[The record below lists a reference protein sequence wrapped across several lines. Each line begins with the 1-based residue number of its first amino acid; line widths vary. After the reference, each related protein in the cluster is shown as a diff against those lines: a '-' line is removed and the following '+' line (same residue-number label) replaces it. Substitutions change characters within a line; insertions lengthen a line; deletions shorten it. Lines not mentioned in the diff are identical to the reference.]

1 MKVLHITAHMG
12 GGAGKAIAG
21 LAINCNKIVGEEHR
35 ILLLEA
41 PQKLNHVEECKQNGI
56 EVIVCEEFYKIRAYI
71 EEADIVV
78 VSWWQHPLMARF
90 LAEFP
95 SVLCRIV
102 LWSHVNGCVY
112 PYLPY
117 SLLEQMDTVF
127 FTTPYSL
134 ENPCWTKRQM
144 EEVEK
149 NYQIVSGMGDFFPTS
164 IIPKKSYKQKD
175 FFIIGY
181 IGTLNYAKLHSDYF
195 LYCQKVIEQIPN
207 VRFLMVGD
215 YEAALL
221 ENIRVLGLE
230 EYFQFVGFAENVY
243 QYMEQMD
250 MMGYLLSEDNYATT
264 ENVLLEAM
272 AFGLPIVAYKNKP
285 EQYIIKDGV
294 NGFLIGNVEE
304 YIERIKELKQS
315 QKLCQK
321 IGCQARQSVI
331 EQYSAERNRD
341 IFLQS
346 LNKVQ
351 NKEKKVRNF
360 SEVYGETPYNWFLAC
375 TGKDREKFSSYVQ
388 NNAENSEKLEAFLQI
403 CNPTYKESSKSS
415 ILHFASYFPED
426 PQLGYL
432 SCKVTEIKNQ
442 TPGGKR
448 TPLYS
453 VLPLDMPYLIQIFPV
468 YGCNFRCEYCI
479 HSLDPTERGF
489 LSDKKSMDLELFQKV
504 IEDIKA
510 SGQKIKML
518 RFAAIGEPLLHKEIA
533 SMVRY
538 AREAEVAESIDIV
551 TNASL
556 LTEELSKELI
566 ESGLTRLRI
575 SLEGLSGNDYKKHAG
590 VEIDFSKLVE
600 NIRYFYQ
607 HCKETKIY
615 IKIIDYMVSNPAD
628 QERFYRI
635 FAPICHSI
643 AVEHLTPTIEEI
655 NYPQFSGGNKND
667 RPQNGEVLLES
678 QICPQPFYMM
688 QINPDG
694 KVVPCCSMK
703 YPVILGDV
711 GKEHVQEVWLGEA
724 YQKFR
729 KNMLHGVSYASN
741 VCRDCKLYRYDMH
754 KEDRL
759 DEKAKELL
767 KKYEEK

>member
-41 PQKLNHVEECKQNGI
+41 PQKLNHVEECKRNGT
-56 EVIVCEEFYKIRAYI
+56 EVIVCEEFDKIKDEI
-71 EEADIVV
+71 EESDIVV
-78 VSWWQHPLMARF
+78 VNWWQHPLMARF

-95 SVLCRIV
+95 SVFCRIV

-117 SLLEQMDTVF
+117 SLLEQMDMVF

-149 NYQIVSGMGDFFPTS
+149 NYQIVSGMGDFFPAS
-164 IIPKKSYKQKD
+164 IVPKKSYQQKEL
-175 FFIIGY
+175 FTIGY

-207 VRFLMVGD
+207 VQFLMVGE
-215 YEAALL
+215 YETALL
-221 ENIRVLGLE
+221 EKIQILGLE
-230 EYFQFVGFAENVY
+230 KYFQFVGFAENVY
-243 QYMEQMD
+243 LYMEQMD
-250 MMGYLLSEDNYATT
+250 MMGYLLSEENYATT

-294 NGFLIGNVEE
+294 NGFLIGSAEE
-304 YIERIKELKQS
+304 YIDRIKELKQS
-315 QKLCQK
+315 QILRQTM
-321 IGCQARQSVI
+321 GCQARQSVI
-331 EQYSAERNRD
+331 EQYSAEGNRD

-351 NKEKKVRNF
+351 KREKRVRNF
-360 SEVYGETPYNWFLAC
+360 SEVYGKTPYDWFLAC
-375 TGKDREKFSSYVQ
+375 TGKDREKFLSYVQ
-388 NNAENSEKLEAFLQI
+388 NSAENSEKLEAFLQI
-403 CNPTYKESSKSS
+403 CNPTYKEISKSS
-415 ILHFASYFPED
+415 ILHFASYFLED
-426 PQLGYL
+426 PRL
-432 SCKVTEIKNQ
+432 SYVRDKVTEIKNQ

-453 VLPLDMPYLIQIFPV
+453 VLPLIMPYLIQIFPV

-479 HSLDPTERGF
+479 HSLDAKERGYI
-489 LSDKKSMDLELFQKV
+489 SDKRSMDMELFQKIV
-504 IEDIKA
+504 EDIKV
-510 SGQKIKML
+510 SGQRIKML

-533 SMVRY
+533 RMVGY
-538 AREAEVAESIDIV
+538 AKKAEIAESIDIV

-556 LTEELSKELI
+556 LTKELSDQLVA
-566 ESGLTRLRI
+566 SGLTRLRI
-575 SLEGLSGNDYKKHAG
+575 SLEGLSGKDYKKHAG
-590 VEIDFSKLVE
+590 VDINFSQFVE
-600 NIRYFYQ
+600 NIRYFYE

-615 IKIIDYMVSNPAD
+615 IKIIDYMIPTPDD

-655 NYPQFSGGNKND
+655 DYQQFSGENKNNK
-667 RPQNGEVLLES
+667 PQNGEILLES
-678 QICPQPFYMM
+678 QICSQPFYMM

-703 YPVILGDV
+703 YPILLGDV
-711 GKEHVQEVWLGEA
+711 GKEGVQEVWLGEA

-729 KNMLHGVSYASN
+729 RAMLHGVFYASH

-754 KEDRL
+754 QEDRL

-767 KKYEEK
+767 EKYSEK

>member
-1 MKVLHITAHMG
+1 MKVLHITVHMG

-21 LAINCNKIVGEEHR
+21 IAINSNRIEGEEQK
-35 ILLLEA
+35 ILLLEY
-41 PQKLNHVEECKQNGI
+41 PRKLHYIEECRKNGI
-56 EVIVCEEFYKIRAYI
+56 EVVICKEFQKIRPYL
-71 EEADIVV
+71 EEADVLV
-78 VSWWQHPLMARF
+78 VSWWQHPVIARF

-95 SVLCRIV
+95 DLPCRMV

-117 SLLEQMDTVF
+117 NLLEQMDMVF
-127 FTTPYSL
+127 FTTAYSL
-134 ENPCWTKRQM
+134 ENPEWKKEQV

-149 NYQIVSGMGDFFPTS
+149 KSLIVSGMGDFVPAS
-164 IIPKKSYKQKD
+164 IVPKKNYQQQH
-175 FFIIGY
+175 FFTIGY

-195 LYCQKVIEQIPN
+195 WYCQKVIEQIPN

-215 YEAALL
+215 YEIALVKHVQ
-221 ENIRVLGLE
+221 ELGLKD
-230 EYFQFVGFAENVY
+230 YFQFVGFAEDVY

-250 MMGYLLSEDNYATT
+250 VMGYLLSENNYATT

-294 NGFLIGNVEE
+294 NGFLIGSAEE
-304 YIERIKELKQS
+304 YIDRIKELKQS
-315 QKLCQK
+315 QKLRQK
-321 IGCQARQSVI
+321 IGYQARQSVI

-351 NKEKKVRNF
+351 KREKRVRNF
-360 SEVYGETPYNWFLAC
+360 SEVYGETPYDWFLAC
-375 TGKDREKFSSYVQ
+375 TGKDREKISSYIQDNV
-388 NNAENSEKLEAFLQI
+388 ESSEKLETFLQI
-403 CNPTYKESSKSS
+403 CNPTYKEISKSS

-426 PQLGYL
+426 PRLSYL
-432 SCKVTEIKNQ
+432 SDKVTEIKNQ

-453 VLPLDMPYLIQIFPV
+453 VLPLKMPYLIQIFPV

-479 HSLDPTERGF
+479 HSLNPAERGF
-489 LSDKKSMDLELFQKV
+489 ISDKKCMDLELFQKIV
-504 IEDIKA
+504 EDIKA

-538 AREAEVAESIDIV
+538 VKEAEIAESIDIV

-556 LTEELSKELI
+556 LTKELSDQLVG
-566 ESGLTRLRI
+566 SGLTRLRI
-575 SLEGLSGNDYKKHAG
+575 SLEGLSGKDYKKHAG
-590 VEIDFSKLVE
+590 ADINFSQFIE
-600 NIRYFYQ
+600 NIRYFYE

-615 IKIIDYMVSNPAD
+615 IKIIDYMIPTPDD

-655 NYPQFSGGNKND
+655 DYQQFSGENKNNK
-667 RPQNGEVLLES
+667 PQNGEVLLES

-703 YPVILGDV
+703 YPILLGDV
-711 GKEHVQEVWLGEA
+711 GKERVQEVWLGEA

-729 KNMLHGVSYASN
+729 RAMLHGVSFASH

-754 KEDRL
+754 QEDRL

-767 KKYEEK
+767 EKYSEE